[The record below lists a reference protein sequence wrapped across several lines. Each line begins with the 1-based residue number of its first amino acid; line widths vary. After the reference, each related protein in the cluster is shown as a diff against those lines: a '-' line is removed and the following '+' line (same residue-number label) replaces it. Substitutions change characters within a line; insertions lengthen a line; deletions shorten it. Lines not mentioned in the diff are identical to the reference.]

1 MSDKRLRVFLDTSV
15 LLAALRGVPGA
26 SALFRPEPEEAAS
39 YVVSPVVTQ
48 ELLLSSEN
56 PEIKAHVDELIR
68 HVEVLGAEAPVIPDL
83 LTDIR
88 KVRNQSVHTNDLLI
102 LGDARNCDRLLT
114 YDKSLIILGP
124 AVGVA
129 ASTPEAFLAELG
141 VEP

>member
-15 LLAALRGVPGA
+15 LFAALRGDPGA
-26 SALFRPEPEEAAS
+26 NALFKPEPEEAAS

-56 PEIKAHVDELIR
+56 PAIKAKIGELIR
-68 HVEVLGAEAPVIPDL
+68 QVEVLGAEAPVIPEL
-83 LTDIR
+83 LEDIR
-88 KVRNQSVHTNDLLI
+88 KVRNQSAHANDLLI

-114 YDKSLIILGP
+114 YDKALLILGP

-141 VEP
+141 VEQ